1 VNVLAHEKL
10 KSLIVMVAVFACV
23 GAISWVVVN
32 SHAHS
37 EVSPQEQARD
47 AATAYIRANHSET
60 EQFTENLA
68 WTGGSENTGLLGA
81 ETYTY
86 LSQGWNVTIHYP
98 VVANPVYNITADYS
112 AASTSANASIPY
124 RITWQGTW
132 ENGCIT
138 ETSYNFAQ

>member
-1 VNVLAHEKL
+1 
-10 KSLIVMVAVFACV
+10 MVAVFACV
-23 GAISWVVVN
+23 GAISWAVVN
-32 SHAHS
+32 SHAHF

-47 AATAYIRANHSET
+47 AATAYIKANHPET
-60 EQFTENLA
+60 APFIGNLF
-68 WTGGSENTGLLGA
+68 WTGGRENTGLLGA

-98 VVANPVYNITADYS
+98 AVANPVYNITADYS
-112 AASTSANASIPY
+112 AASTSADVLIPY

-138 ETSYNFAQ
+138 ETSYNFSQ